1 MNLLLQMFALVVALF
16 SLLFCRDVFWISAP
30 VVAVVEPAGLV
41 MILASAV
48 LGVSRLSCS
57 ASGSM

>member
-1 MNLLLQMFALVVALF
+1 MFALVVALF